1 MQFISNRDAKVD
13 RHTLRNKQKLT
24 YILGDAGIVLECVLK
39 EISNLVS
46 GVRSLESLKCSGW

>member
-13 RHTLRNKQKLT
+13 RHTLRNKLT

>member
-13 RHTLRNKQKLT
+13 RHTLRNKLT
-24 YILGDAGIVLECVLK
+24 YILGAGIVLECVLK

-46 GVRSLESLKCSGW
+46 GVRSLESLKCSVW